1 MKKPIDP
8 RLREWVEEVSILLER
23 DGLPRMAGRI
33 FGWLLACDPPEQ
45 SMEALAAA
53 VQGSKASMSTM
64 TRLLVG
70 AALVEKVRPPG
81 ARADAFRI
89 RPGQWRQL
97 WRARVQLLEEAT
109 RLTGRGLEL
118 LADRPPA
125 VRARL
130 EELHHQYRFIG
141 EKLPGLLEQL
151 DRERPLA
158 ASPRTS
164 FAPRS
169 GAGEGDEVRP
179 RPRAGSAAAAAA
191 RNERVRPSPQRGARP
206 HGRT

>member
-1 MKKPIDP
+1 MKKPMDG
-8 RLREWVEEVSILLER
+8 RVREWVEQVSILLER

-33 FGWLLACDPPEQ
+33 FGWLLVCDPPEQ
-45 SMEALAAA
+45 SMEELAAA

-97 WRARVQLLEEAT
+97 WRARVQLIEEAT

-118 LADRPPA
+118 LEGRPA
-125 VRARL
+125 GVRARL
-130 EELHHQYRFIG
+130 EELHHQYRFVG
-141 EKLPGLLEQL
+141 ERLPGLLEQF
-151 DRERPLA
+151 DRERPLPDELRPPA
-158 ASPRTS
+158 AR
-164 FAPRS
+164 
-169 GAGEGDEVRP
+169 RP
-179 RPRAGSAAAAAA
+179 RGGIRRS
-191 RNERVRPSPQRGARP
+191 S
-206 HGRT
+206 

>member
-1 MKKPIDP
+1 MKKAMDP
-8 RLREWVEEVSILLER
+8 RLREWVEQISILLER

-33 FGWLLACDPPEQ
+33 FGWLLLCDPPEQ
-45 SMEALAAA
+45 SMEELAAA

-64 TRLLVG
+64 TRLLVS
-70 AALVEKVRPPG
+70 AALVEKVRAPG

-97 WRARVQLLEEAT
+97 WRARVQLLDEAT
-109 RLTGRGLEL
+109 RLTARGLEL
-118 LADRPPA
+118 LEGRPA
-125 VRARL
+125 GIRSRL
-130 EELHHQYRFIG
+130 EELHYQYRFIG
-141 EKLPGLLEQL
+141 ERLPGLLEQL

-164 FAPRS
+164 IAPRS

-179 RPRAGSAAAAAA
+179 PAA
-191 RNERVRPSPQRGARP
+191 RRIRG
-206 HGRT
+206 GRRSS